1 MCVRVYALYNTL
13 GTTATTGLKDV
24 AELGSTFTLLGEVNR
39 LNCYSGDRI
48 RSGGLGDATG
58 SLVDYLNV
66 DRCSALHVAVCV
78 CVHACVCLYFEV
90 CMRTWSTWSCILY
103 SEMYA
108 ACGWPVAG
116 LWLACGW
123 PVAGLW
129 LACGWPVAG
138 LWLACGWPVA
148 GLWLA
153 RVYARMVRRSHVR
166 SLAENCIFTE
176 IETRTLS
183 LCVVAVKFV
192 SSK

>member
-1 MCVRVYALYNTL
+1 MCYGCMCVCVCVCLHVFMRTLMCVRVYALYNTP

-78 CVHACVCLYFEV
+78 CVCAFVCTLKYVCVHNQHEV
-90 CMRTWSTWSCILY
+90 AYCTLKCTL
-103 SEMYA
+103 
-108 ACGWPVAG
+108 PVAG

-123 PVAGLW
+123 PVCMQEW
-129 LACGWPVAG
+129 LDIH
-138 LWLACGWPVA
+138 
-148 GLWLA
+148 
-153 RVYARMVRRSHVR
+153 M
-166 SLAENCIFTE
+166 
-176 IETRTLS
+176 
-183 LCVVAVKFV
+183 CVV
-192 SSK
+192 